1 MKKMIVS
8 LALFCLAPCFLCACG
23 KETPL
28 LATEDYILDAESG
41 STSRG
46 VKVGDDAEAFLAAY
60 QDDMMFSAIG
70 EGEAQTDYQF
80 LPVEEIPFDT
90 ATSIILPT
98 FFIDGL
104 PVAMDQFCEDNEIEK
119 ADILSYLTDASYLA
133 KHKVIYR
140 YLVFTWKSGVI
151 TDIRSESMDYNQDAS
166 YYEAN

>member
-1 MKKMIVS
+1 
-8 LALFCLAPCFLCACG
+8 
-23 KETPL
+23 
-28 LATEDYILDAESG
+28 
-41 STSRG
+41 
-46 VKVGDDAEAFLAAY
+46 
-60 QDDMMFSAIG
+60 MMFSAIE

-90 ATSIILPT
+90 AASIILPT

-104 PVAMDQFCEDNEIEK
+104 PVDMDQFCEDNEIEK